1 MKRDLL
7 DLASRLTAERHPYAL
22 ATVVRSERPTSG
34 KPGNMALVSA
44 DGVMH
49 GWIGGSCTRAEVI
62 RHALETL
69 DEGEPRLLAFG
80 SSPGRPDDLVPVP
93 MSCSSGG
100 KVEVHVNPV
109 LPAPVLIVAGRSP
122 GALALGR
129 LGGSMGYTTL
139 AEVPADGAPDGTLA
153 EVAGEVVGDL
163 AETAAR
169 YAGRPRGWKLYGVVA
184 TMGRRDEGSLA
195 ELAAAAP
202 DYLGVIASP
211 TRMEEVR
218 RVLAAR
224 GLSAEAIARVR
235 GPAGLDIGA
244 ESPEEIAV
252 SILAEI
258 VQLEAKPDEQE
269 GVESAGAPAD
279 TSANEAASDERASAA
294 QATDPV
300 CGMTVPVAGSPSSV
314 FEGEPVYFCCEGCRS
329 RFDATPELYIS
340 ASPVRP
346 S

>member
-7 DLASRLTAERHPYAL
+7 DLAARLTAERQPYAL

-44 DGVMH
+44 DGVIH
-49 GWIGGSCTRAEVI
+49 GWIGGSCTRSEVI

-69 DEGEPRLLAFG
+69 NEGEPRLLAFG

-109 LPAPVLIVAGRSP
+109 LPAPVLIVAGSSP
-122 GALALGR
+122 VAVALVR
-129 LGGSMGYTTL
+129 LGGAMGYTTV
-139 AEVPADGAPDGTLA
+139 AEVPADGAPDETLA
-153 EVAGEVVGDL
+153 EVADEAVEDL

-169 YAGRPRGWKLYGVVA
+169 YAERPRGWKLYGVVA

-218 RVLAAR
+218 RVLAAQ
-224 GLSAEAIARVR
+224 GLDADQIARVR

-258 VQLEAKPDEQE
+258 VQLEAQPDEPE
-269 GVESAGAPAD
+269 AVESGDAPAD
-279 TSANEAASDERASAA
+279 EAASDEQAGAA
-294 QATDPV
+294 QAIDPV
-300 CGMTVPVAGSPSSV
+300 CGMTVPVAGSPSSI

-329 RFDATPELYIS
+329 RFDATPELYVS

>member
-7 DLASRLTAERHPYAL
+7 DLAASLTAERQPYAL

-34 KPGNMALVSA
+34 KPGNMALISA

-49 GWIGGSCTRAEVI
+49 GWIGGSCTRSEVI

-69 DEGEPRLLAFG
+69 DQGEPRLLAFG
-80 SSPGRPDDLVPVP
+80 SSPGRPDGLVPVP

-109 LPAPVLIVAGRSP
+109 LPAPVLIVAGSSP
-122 GALALGR
+122 VALALVR
-129 LGGSMGYTTL
+129 LGGAMGYTTVAETSEDEAL
-139 AEVPADGAPDGTLA
+139 AAAAD
-153 EVAGEVVGDL
+153 EVVDDL
-163 AETAAR
+163 TETAAR
-169 YAGRPRGWKLYGVVA
+169 YAERPRGWRLYGVVA
-184 TMGRRDEGSLA
+184 TMGRRDERSLG

-218 RVLAAR
+218 RVLAAQ
-224 GLSAEAIARVR
+224 GLGAGEIARVR

-258 VQLEAKPDEQE
+258 VQLEAQPKASEA
-269 GVESAGAPAD
+269 VEPGDAPAD
-279 TSANEAASDERASAA
+279 EATTGQRADDE
-294 QATDPV
+294 ATDPV
-300 CGMTVPVAGSPSSV
+300 CGMTVSISGSPSSV
-314 FEGEPVYFCCEGCRS
+314 FEGTPVYFCCEGCRT
-329 RFDATPELYIS
+329 RFDASPEAYLQRQ
-340 ASPVRP
+340 VTRG
-346 S
+346 

>member
-1 MKRDLL
+1 VKRDLL
-7 DLASRLTAERHPYAL
+7 DLAATLTAGRQPYAL

-34 KPGNMALVSA
+34 KPGNMALISA

-49 GWIGGSCTRAEVI
+49 GWIGGSCTRSEVI

-69 DEGEPRLLAFG
+69 DQGEPRLLAFG
-80 SSPGRPDDLVPVP
+80 SSPGRPDGLVPVP

-109 LPAPVLIVAGRSP
+109 LPAPVLVVAGHSP
-122 GALALGR
+122 IAVALVR
-129 LGGSMGYTTL
+129 LGGAMGYTTVVETSEDEAL
-139 AEVPADGAPDGTLA
+139 AGAADEIVD
-153 EVAGEVVGDL
+153 DL

-169 YAGRPRGWKLYGVVA
+169 YAERPRGWRLYGVVA
-184 TMGRRDEGSLA
+184 TMGRRDERSLA

-218 RVLAAR
+218 RVLAAH
-224 GLSAEAIARVR
+224 GLDEAEIARVR

-244 ESPEEIAV
+244 ESPEQIAV

-258 VQLEAKPDEQE
+258 VQLEAQRTGSEAARSGEAVGSGGASPDE
-269 GVESAGAPAD
+269 
-279 TSANEAASDERASAA
+279 AATGERAADE
-294 QATDPV
+294 ATDPV
-300 CGMTVPVAGSPSSV
+300 CGMIVSISGSPSSV
-314 FEGEPVYFCCEGCRS
+314 FEEEPVYFCCEGCRT
-329 RFDATPELYIS
+329 RFDASPEAYLQQ
-340 ASPVRP
+340 R
-346 S
+346 

>member
-1 MKRDLL
+1 MNRDLL
-7 DLASRLTAERHPYAL
+7 DLAARLTSERRPYAL

-34 KPGNMALVSA
+34 KPGNMALISA

-49 GWIGGSCTRAEVI
+49 GWIGGSCTRSEVI

-69 DEGEPRLLAFG
+69 DQGEPRLLAFG
-80 SSPGRPDDLVPVP
+80 SSPGRPDDLVPIP

-122 GALALGR
+122 VARALVR
-129 LGGSMGYTTL
+129 LGGAMGYATVAEASEDEAL
-139 AEVPADGAPDGTLA
+139 AAAAD
-153 EVAGEVVGDL
+153 EVAEDL

-169 YAGRPRGWKLYGVVA
+169 YAERPRGWRLYGVVA
-184 TMGRRDEGSLA
+184 TMGRRDERALA

-218 RVLAAR
+218 RVLAAQ
-224 GLSAEAIARVR
+224 GLDAEQIARVR

-258 VQLEAKPDEQE
+258 VQRVAQPREPETVD
-269 GVESAGAPAD
+269 AD
-279 TSANEAASDERASAA
+279 DASADEA
-294 QATDPV
+294 TDEPASATRATDPV
-300 CGMTVPVAGSPSSV
+300 CGMSVSISGSPSSV
-314 FEGEPVYFCCEGCRS
+314 FEGEPVYFCCEGCRT
-329 RFDATPELYIS
+329 RFDASPEAYLREQIT
-340 ASPVRP
+340 RG
-346 S
+346 

>member
-1 MKRDLL
+1 MKRELL
-7 DLASRLTAERHPYAL
+7 DLAARLTAERQPYAL

-44 DGVMH
+44 DGVIH

-100 KVEVHVNPV
+100 KGEVHVNPV
-109 LPAPVLIVAGRSP
+109 LPAPVLIVAGSSP
-122 GALALGR
+122 VALALVR
-129 LGGSMGYTTL
+129 LGGAMGYTTV
-139 AEVPADGAPDGTLA
+139 AEVPADAAPDGTLA
-153 EVAGEVVGDL
+153 KVAGEVVDDL

-169 YAGRPRGWKLYGVVA
+169 YAERPRGWRLYGVVA
-184 TMGRRDEGSLA
+184 TMGRRDERSLA

-218 RVLAAR
+218 RVLAAQ
-224 GLSAEAIARVR
+224 GLDADQIARVR

-258 VQLEAKPDEQE
+258 VQLEAQPAASETVAPEDA
-269 GVESAGAPAD
+269 SAD
-279 TSANEAASDERASAA
+279 EAASDERTSAA

-340 ASPVRP
+340 ASPVHP

>member
-1 MKRDLL
+1 MNRDLL
-7 DLASRLTAERHPYAL
+7 DLAARLTAERQPYAL

-34 KPGNMALVSA
+34 KPGNMALISA

-49 GWIGGSCTRAEVI
+49 GWIGGSCTRSEVI
-62 RHALETL
+62 RHGLETL
-69 DEGEPRLLAFG
+69 DQGEPRLLAFG

-109 LPAPVLIVAGRSP
+109 LPAPVLIVAGSSP
-122 GALALGR
+122 VAVALLR
-129 LGGSMGYTTL
+129 LGGAMGYTTVAETSDDEAL
-139 AEVPADGAPDGTLA
+139 AEAAD
-153 EVAGEVVGDL
+153 EVVDDL

-169 YAGRPRGWKLYGVVA
+169 YAERPRGWRLYGVVA
-184 TMGRRDEGSLA
+184 TMGRRDERSLA

-218 RVLAAR
+218 RVLAGQGVDAQ
-224 GLSAEAIARVR
+224 AVAAVR

-244 ESPEEIAV
+244 ESPQEIAV

-258 VQLEAKPDEQE
+258 VQLVAQPRESEEVEPGTATADSDATEQR
-269 GVESAGAPAD
+269 AH
-279 TSANEAASDERASAA
+279 NE
-294 QATDPV
+294 ATDPV
-300 CGMTVPVAGSPSSV
+300 CGMTVSVSGAPSSV
-314 FEGEPVYFCCEGCRS
+314 FEGDPVYFCCEGCRS
-329 RFDATPELYIS
+329 RFDSAPELYVS
-340 ASPVRP
+340 REASV
-346 S
+346 

>member
-7 DLASRLTAERHPYAL
+7 DLAARLTSERRPYAL

-34 KPGNMALVSA
+34 KPGNMALISA

-49 GWIGGSCTRAEVI
+49 GWIGGSCTRSEVI

-69 DEGEPRLLAFG
+69 DQGEPRLLAFG
-80 SSPGRPDDLVPVP
+80 SSPGRPDGLLPVP

-122 GALALGR
+122 VALALVR
-129 LGGSMGYTTL
+129 LGGAMGYTTV
-139 AEVPADGAPDGTLA
+139 AEPSEEVSEDEVLEAAADELVD
-153 EVAGEVVGDL
+153 DL

-169 YAGRPRGWKLYGVVA
+169 YAERPRGWRLYGVVA
-184 TMGRRDEGSLA
+184 TMGRRDERSLA

-218 RVLAAR
+218 LVLAAQ
-224 GLSAEAIARVR
+224 GLDADDIARVR

-258 VQLEAKPDEQE
+258 VQLEARPN
-269 GVESAGAPAD
+269 ESGAVGSGDAAAENAATAAPAED
-279 TSANEAASDERASAA
+279 

-314 FEGEPVYFCCEGCRS
+314 FEGEPVYFCCEGCRA
-329 RFDATPELYIS
+329 RFDASPEAYLQQQ
-340 ASPVRP
+340 ATRGQQ
-346 S
+346 

>member
-7 DLASRLTAERHPYAL
+7 DLAARLTSERRPYAL

-34 KPGNMALVSA
+34 KPGNMALISA

-49 GWIGGSCTRAEVI
+49 GWIGGSCTRSEVI

-69 DEGEPRLLAFG
+69 DQGEPRLLAFG
-80 SSPGRPDDLVPVP
+80 SSPGRPDGLVPVP

-109 LPAPVLIVAGRSP
+109 LPAPVLVVAGRSP
-122 GALALGR
+122 VALALVR
-129 LGGSMGYTTL
+129 LGGAMGYTTVAEASEEASEDEAL
-139 AEVPADGAPDGTLA
+139 AAAAD
-153 EVAGEVVGDL
+153 EVVDDL

-169 YAGRPRGWKLYGVVA
+169 YAERPRGWRLYGVVA
-184 TMGRRDEGSLA
+184 TMGQRDERSLA

-218 RVLAAR
+218 RVLAAH
-224 GLSAEAIARVR
+224 GLHADAIARVR

-258 VQLEAKPDEQE
+258 VQLEAQQGRRRESGGRSDPVTPPRKKRRPRE
-269 GVESAGAPAD
+269 GPGD
-279 TSANEAASDERASAA
+279 

-314 FEGEPVYFCCEGCRS
+314 FEGEPVYFCCEGCRT
-329 RFDATPELYIS
+329 RFDASPEAYLQKE
-340 ASPVRP
+340 ATRG
-346 S
+346 

>member
-1 MKRDLL
+1 MNRDLL
-7 DLASRLTAERHPYAL
+7 DLAARLMAERAPYAL

-34 KPGNMALVSA
+34 KPGNMALISA
-44 DGVMH
+44 DGAMH
-49 GWIGGSCTRAEVI
+49 GWIGGSCTRSEVI

-69 DEGEPRLLAFG
+69 DQGEPRLLAFG

-93 MSCSSGG
+93 MSCGSGG

-122 GALALGR
+122 VALALVR
-129 LGGSMGYTTL
+129 LGGAMGYATVAEASEGAAEGEAL
-139 AEVPADGAPDGTLA
+139 AAAADELVD
-153 EVAGEVVGDL
+153 DL

-169 YAGRPRGWKLYGVVA
+169 YAERPRGWRLYGVVA
-184 TMGRRDEGSLA
+184 TMGRRDERSLA
-195 ELAAAAP
+195 ELAAATP

-218 RVLAAR
+218 RVLAAQ
-224 GLSAEAIARVR
+224 GLDAEAVARVR

-258 VQLEAKPDEQE
+258 VQLEAQPGASGAVAP
-269 GVESAGAPAD
+269 GV
-279 TSANEAASDERASAA
+279 ASGIASGVASADKA
-294 QATDPV
+294 ATGERSGDEAKDPA
-300 CGMTVPVAGSPSSV
+300 CG
-314 FEGEPVYFCCEGCRS
+314 C
-329 RFDATPELYIS
+329 
-340 ASPVRP
+340 
-346 S
+346 

>member
-1 MKRDLL
+1 VKRDLL
-7 DLASRLTAERHPYAL
+7 DLAARVTAERQPYAL

-34 KPGNMALVSA
+34 KPGNMALISA

-49 GWIGGSCTRAEVI
+49 GWIGGSCTRSEVI

-69 DEGEPRLLAFG
+69 DQGEPRLLAFG
-80 SSPGRPDDLVPVP
+80 SSPGRPDGLVPVP

-109 LPAPVLIVAGRSP
+109 LPAPVLVVAGSSP
-122 GALALGR
+122 VAVALVR
-129 LGGSMGYTTL
+129 LGGAMGYTTVAETSEDEAL
-139 AEVPADGAPDGTLA
+139 AAAADEIVD
-153 EVAGEVVGDL
+153 DL

-169 YAGRPRGWKLYGVVA
+169 YAERPRGWRLYGVVA
-184 TMGRRDEGSLA
+184 TMGRRDERSLA

-218 RVLAAR
+218 RVLAAQ
-224 GLSAEAIARVR
+224 GLGAGEIARVR

-258 VQLEAKPDEQE
+258 VQLGAEPGESEAREP
-269 GVESAGAPAD
+269 AGAPAGE
-279 TSANEAASDERASAA
+279 EAIMEPAAA
-294 QATDPV
+294 QEAIDPV
-300 CGMTVPVAGSPSSV
+300 CGMTVNVAGSPSSV
-314 FEGEPVYFCCEGCRS
+314 FEGEPVYFCCEGCRT
-329 RFDATPELYIS
+329 RFDASPEAYLQQ
-340 ASPVRP
+340 
-346 S
+346 

>member
-7 DLASRLTAERHPYAL
+7 DLAARLTAERQPYAL

-44 DGVMH
+44 DGAMH
-49 GWIGGSCTRAEVI
+49 GWIGGSCTRSEVI

-69 DEGEPRLLAFG
+69 NEGEPRLLAFG

-109 LPAPVLIVAGRSP
+109 LPAPVLVVAGSSP
-122 GALALGR
+122 VAIALVR
-129 LGGSMGYTTL
+129 LGGAMGYTTV
-139 AEVPADGAPDGTLA
+139 AEVPADGSPAGTLA
-153 EVAGEVVGDL
+153 DVADEVVGDL
-163 AETAAR
+163 AEAAAR
-169 YAGRPRGWKLYGVVA
+169 YTERPRGWKLYGVVA
-184 TMGRRDEGSLA
+184 TMGRRDERSLA

-218 RVLAAR
+218 RVLAAK
-224 GLSAEAIARVR
+224 GLDADQITRVR

-258 VQLEAKPDEQE
+258 VQLEAKPDEPE
-269 GVESAGAPAD
+269 AVESGGAPAD
-279 TSANEAASDERASAA
+279 EAVSDERAGTEQAA
-294 QATDPV
+294 DPV
-300 CGMTVPVAGSPSSV
+300 CGMTVAVAGSPSSV

-329 RFDATPELYIS
+329 RFDATPELYLS
-340 ASPVRP
+340 RPVADH

>member
-1 MKRDLL
+1 MKRELL
-7 DLASRLTAERHPYAL
+7 DLAARLTAERQPYAL

-34 KPGNMALVSA
+34 KPGNMALISA

-49 GWIGGSCTRAEVI
+49 GWIGGSCTRSEVI

-69 DEGEPRLLAFG
+69 NEGEPRLLAFG

-109 LPAPVLIVAGRSP
+109 LPAPVLVVAGSSP
-122 GALALGR
+122 VAVALVRVGGA
-129 LGGSMGYTTL
+129 MGYTTV
-139 AEVPADGAPDGTLA
+139 AEVPADEAPDGTLA

-163 AETAAR
+163 AETAAS
-169 YAGRPRGWKLYGVVA
+169 YAGRPRGWRLYAVVA
-184 TMGRRDEGSLA
+184 TMGRRDERSLA

-218 RVLAAR
+218 RVLAAQ
-224 GLSAEAIARVR
+224 GLDAEAIARVR

-258 VQLEAKPDEQE
+258 VELEARRAEPEAVASGD
-269 GVESAGAPAD
+269 APAH
-279 TSANEAASDERASAA
+279 EAANDKRTSGA

>member
-7 DLASRLTAERHPYAL
+7 DLAARLTAERQPYAL

-34 KPGNMALVSA
+34 KPGNMALISA
-44 DGVMH
+44 DGAMH
-49 GWIGGSCTRAEVI
+49 GWIGGSCTRSEVI

-69 DEGEPRLLAFG
+69 NEGEPRLLAFG

-109 LPAPVLIVAGRSP
+109 LPAPVLVVAGSSP
-122 GALALGR
+122 VAVALVR
-129 LGGSMGYTTL
+129 LGGAMGYTTV
-139 AEVPADGAPDGTLA
+139 AEAPADGAPDGTLA
-153 EVAGEVVGDL
+153 EVADEVVDDL
-163 AETAAR
+163 PQTAAR
-169 YAGRPRGWKLYGVVA
+169 YAERPRGWKLYGVVA
-184 TMGRRDEGSLA
+184 TMGRRDERSLA

-218 RVLAAR
+218 RVLAAQ
-224 GLSAEAIARVR
+224 GLDADQIARVH

-258 VQLEAKPDEQE
+258 VQLEAQPDEQE
-269 GVESAGAPAD
+269 AESGDAPAD
-279 TSANEAASDERASAA
+279 DTGSDAGTDE

-300 CGMTVPVAGSPSSV
+300 CGMTVPVAGSPSSI

-329 RFDATPELYIS
+329 RFDATPELYLS
-340 ASPVRP
+340 RPVADH

>member
-44 DGVMH
+44 DGAMH
-49 GWIGGSCTRAEVI
+49 GWIGGSCTRSEVI

-109 LPAPVLIVAGRSP
+109 LPAPVLIVAGSSP
-122 GALALGR
+122 VALALVR

-258 VQLEAKPDEQE
+258 VQLEAQPAEPEAVASGD
-269 GVESAGAPAD
+269 APAD
-279 TSANEAASDERASAA
+279 APANEAASNERASAA

-300 CGMTVPVAGSPSSV
+300 CGMTVNVEGSPSSM